1 MNIQQKLKEC
11 RESLAE
17 KSASFK
23 AKMDGDL
30 TPEVRTELDTLSE
43 EITALKGDL
52 LRYETA
58 LKMEQDDAKRNLPV
72 NIAVSTREK
81 DEIKRFNLSKF
92 LREASDKG
100 GLTGFELE
108 MHQEA
113 NNETRDALAGTA
125 SSQATP
131 NGFGIPQDVMDMMR
145 HNIAVSRSQK
155 GMNLRAQSTTNTEGG
170 YGIQTD
176 VNAFIEP
183 LYPNPVVARLGATV
197 LDNLVGN
204 QRWPKDTNLFSFAFE
219 SEIGASDDT
228 SKTWGTVELSPKRMA
243 GRADISRRLLLQ
255 EKSRGMQ
262 SYLEQEFVRG
272 VDVAVDIAALNG
284 SGAAN
289 NPTGILNTSGI
300 ANIIMSANGAVPT
313 WSQMLQFAK
322 ELDQDSALNG
332 NLSYL
337 TTPEMKAILMAT
349 LKNATYGTTGYIWE
363 TNNTVGGYNAYAST
377 SVPKGLTIG
386 SSSLAHA
393 IIFGNWSD
401 LLVGKWGGTYVL
413 VDPYTQATTSQV
425 RIHCELQMDIAV
437 RRTQSFAISKSALNG
452 LSS

>member
-1 MNIQQKLKEC
+1 MKIQEKLKEC
-11 RESLAE
+11 RESISE
-17 KSASFK
+17 KEDAYR
-23 AKMDGDL
+23 ALLDGEL
-30 TPEVRTELDTLSE
+30 NTENRTSMDTLLE
-43 EITALKGDL
+43 EIKNLKADQKRYEEALKIEESRNIPVTL
-52 LRYETA
+52 SVA
-58 LKMEQDDAKRNLPV
+58 NPNKDDQ
-72 NIAVSTREK
+72 
-81 DEIKRFNLSKF
+81 KRFNLTKF
-92 LREASDKG
+92 LREAGKG
-100 GLTGFELE
+100 KLTGFELE

-113 NNETRDALAGTA
+113 DNETRSALRETDAANAEMT
-125 SSQATP
+125 
-131 NGFGIPQDVMDMMR
+131 GFGIPQDIMENMR
-145 HNIAVSRSQK
+145 
-155 GMNLRAQSTTNTEGG
+155 MNVAQLRAKQFRAQSTTTTEGG

-176 VNAFIEP
+176 VGALIEP

-204 QRWPKDTNLFSFAFE
+204 QTWPKDTNLFSFAFE
-219 SEIGASDDT
+219 SETSASDDT
-228 SKTWGTVELSPKRMA
+228 SKTFGQVALSPKRLA
-243 GRADISRRLLLQ
+243 GRTDISRRLLLQ

-262 SYLEQEFVRG
+262 VYLESEFIKG
-272 VDVAVDIAALNG
+272 VDVAVDVAAING
-284 SGAAN
+284 SGATN
-289 NPTGILNTSGI
+289 NPTGILNTASI
-300 ANIIMSANGAVPT
+300 PNIIMGANGGVPT
-313 WSQMLQFAK
+313 WSQILQFQK

-337 TTPEMKAILMAT
+337 TTPEMRSILMAT

-363 TNNTVGGYNAYAST
+363 TNNTMGGMPAAVST

-413 VDPYTQATTSQV
+413 IDPYTQATTSQV

-452 LSS
+452 LGS